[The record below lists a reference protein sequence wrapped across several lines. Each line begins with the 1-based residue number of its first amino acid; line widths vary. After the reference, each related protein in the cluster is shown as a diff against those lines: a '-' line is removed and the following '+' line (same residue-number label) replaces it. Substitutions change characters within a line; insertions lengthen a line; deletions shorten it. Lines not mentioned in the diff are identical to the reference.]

1 MMADCE
7 VERQMEMHKI
17 RKEGIERKTR
27 NGKEG
32 REPFV
37 GSTCKNFR
45 SVHSYKYERR
55 ETQ

>member
-1 MMADCE
+1 MIADYE

-37 GSTCKNFR
+37 GSTCKHFR
-45 SVHSYKYERR
+45 SVHSYKYEGR